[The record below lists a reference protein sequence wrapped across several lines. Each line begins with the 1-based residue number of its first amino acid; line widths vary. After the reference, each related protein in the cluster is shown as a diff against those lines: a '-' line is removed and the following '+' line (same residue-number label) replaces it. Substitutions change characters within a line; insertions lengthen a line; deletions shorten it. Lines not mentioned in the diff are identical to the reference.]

1 MLLYTALTKCN
12 QILAKLDA
20 NALFS
25 VRRKRNLGNDVAHTS
40 SDVEENVVFSKRS
53 NSFKYS
59 RDTRRQHFTS
69 ISIASAARRGLRKHF
84 RDSAVR
90 FPTVAAASDVVL
102 FADLAAMTKPEEL
115 NVDLVAE
122 LLTNLA
128 AAAMARWRPGSASG
142 LLVSPVLHTDVALL
156 LTDVAVALL
165 LTDLTVA
172 AVATRTP
179 GSASRLL
186 VSTELL
192 ADVVVAPP

>member
-1 MLLYTALTKCN
+1 MELT
-12 QILAKLDA
+12 
-20 NALFS
+20 
-25 VRRKRNLGNDVAHTS
+25 
-40 SDVEENVVFSKRS
+40 
-53 NSFKYS
+53 
-59 RDTRRQHFTS
+59 
-69 ISIASAARRGLRKHF
+69 ASAARRGLRKHF

-90 FPTVAAASDVVL
+90 FPTVAAAWDVVL

-122 LLTNLA
+122 LLTDLAVALPVDLA
-128 AAAMARWRPGSASG
+128 AAAMARRRPGSASG
-142 LLVSPVLHTDVALL
+142 QLVSLLLHADVALL

-192 ADVVVAPP
+192 A